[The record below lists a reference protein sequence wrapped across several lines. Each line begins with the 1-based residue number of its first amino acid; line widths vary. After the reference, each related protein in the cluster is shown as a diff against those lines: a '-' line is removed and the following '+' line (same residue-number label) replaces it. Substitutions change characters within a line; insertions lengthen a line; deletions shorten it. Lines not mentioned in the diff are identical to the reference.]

1 VGSGVANVFV
11 VDDDAAVRRALG
23 RLLRSAGYEP
33 KTFASAEGFLKGS
46 HFEAPGC
53 ILTDVQLPGLNGLEL
68 QQTLANAN
76 RHLAF
81 IFITGHGDIPMSVQ
95 AMKAG
100 AVDFLSKPFDN
111 EELLQSVAQALN
123 KSRRE
128 QSEQEEVAE
137 ISRRLSTLTAREH
150 EVLCHIVSGQL
161 NKQAAAELGI
171 VEKTI
176 KVHRARVMDKMGT
189 SSLAELVTMAA
200 RTGLHAPLH
209 LNHCSSRIKGD
220 LRLRY

>member
-1 VGSGVANVFV
+1 VSSDVANVFV

-33 KTFASAEGFLKGS
+33 ETFACAEDFLKGS

-53 ILTDVQLPGLNGLEL
+53 ILADIQLPGLNGLEL
-68 QQTLANAN
+68 QQTLADAN
-76 RHLAF
+76 RQLA
-81 IFITGHGDIPMSVQ
+81 IVFITGHGDVPMSVR

-100 AVDFLSKPFDN
+100 AVDFLSKPFDD
-111 EELLQSVAQALN
+111 EELLQAVAQALN

-128 QSEQEEVAE
+128 RSEQEEVAE
-137 ISRRLSTLTAREH
+137 ILRRLSTLTARER
-150 EVLCHIVSGQL
+150 EVLCHIVAGQL
-161 NKQAAAELGI
+161 NKQAAADLGV

-189 SSLAELVTMAA
+189 SSLAELVTMAT
-200 RTGLHAPLH
+200 RTGLRAPLH
-209 LNHCSSRIKGD
+209 IQHCSSRTNGESAFP
-220 LRLRY
+220 